1 MVKGMVKRM
10 VKRMV
15 DLTSYK
21 RLSRVLV
28 LLCAMIGATGVL
40 AQTGPGGVGD
50 ATSNI
55 LWLSADNITGLAD
68 GNDITTWTDGSGNSN
83 DLTQS
88 DSSLNPI
95 YKTNI
100 LNGLP
105 AVRFNKS
112 NGRIRRNNFTTF
124 PTTAITEIYV
134 NSNNEGANDGILS
147 YASEADD
154 NDFMLM
160 GSRSLRIHKKEG
172 TLDTSVSVSD
182 GNFHIVNA
190 SWRSSDGSTE
200 VWKDGFKE
208 WTRSNWQVGDPITSG
223 GNFAIAGDQD
233 SIDGGYQ
240 ANQAHFG
247 DFTEVLI
254 FNTYLNT
261 AQHIIVNNYLAS
273 KYALSIAND
282 KYSYDGSLQT
292 DVAGIG
298 REDASSQHVDAQSAG
313 ILAVNTPSSLDDG
326 DYLLFGHD
334 NGAINAWTSTEIP
347 STGKVIKR
355 LVREW
360 RFDET
365 GNVGTI
371 KFTVDTALLPAETT
385 PNTTYALLVDADGD
399 FSDGA
404 AVYEMNSPGNNSFY
418 ETAANIAIA
427 DGDYVALS
435 IIRVNWEP
443 SDITTA
449 LWLDAADG
457 STLFED
463 SGTDLAEDAD
473 GIAQWNDKSSNARN
487 VGQTRTDRRPSY
499 EAAGW
504 SNGNGQL
511 RLDSYGAQ
519 KDSLGRD
526 VSSDGISAAAAT
538 LFVAVDAE
546 SEDNEEWIHTS
557 STTDSKENRAQI
569 NNNEVKFRSD
579 ASNGGSASGVYVSG
593 EQILQ
598 FTLASTS
605 SEVRRNG
612 TQIAGNN
619 GTYAASTLTGNF
631 TVNGRSSSQGHAG
644 MKGAIGEFIYLSSN
658 PSADTRQKMEGY
670 LSHKWGLETSLPS
683 DHPYLLNAPLTS
695 AAAVAKINASAVAN
709 DASGITL
716 ADIASV
722 DGLSFTPIAANLS
735 TYQTVIA
742 NASGFADAAAIDAAF
757 NHPMLITVNT
767 ALGLTVDIRLFGT
780 VSGVTIDWGDGTTPT
795 TGINTAGTNSH
806 TYGSAG
812 NYVIEIDG
820 NFTGY
825 GWEGATPTAANVA
838 AITGVT
844 QWNLV
849 GGASTLISLR
859 GAFRDHVNLIT
870 VPDTLLSTIVL
881 LPKAFLGATSFNH
894 DISGWDTSSVS
905 DFSQMFNEA
914 ISFNQDIGGWNT
926 ATGVDFSK
934 MFRKAMSFNQDLSS
948 WDTASAT
955 DMLNMFKLARLS
967 VDNYDRLIT
976 AWDSVQGT
984 TLNNLNFHGGSS
996 LFCEAIDPDVP
1007 DGNKDC
1013 APQIV
1018 RTTLADD
1025 ATTITVTWS
1034 KPVFTNIDGTGAL
1047 TVNDYVLAIT
1057 AGSSGTPATLISTT
1071 PTSISQN
1078 GNSYTLGLD
1087 LSGTL
1092 QPDQVISVLPAQ

>member
-1 MVKGMVKRM
+1 
-10 VKRMV
+10 MV

-172 TLDTSVSVSD
+172 TLHTLVSVSD

-190 SWRSSDGSTE
+190 SWRSIDGSTE

-347 STGKVIKR
+347 SAGNVVER

-365 GNVGTI
+365 GDVGTI

-399 FSDGA
+399 FSNGA

-427 DGDYVALS
+427 DGDYVAIS
-435 IIRVNWEP
+435 I
-443 SDITTA
+443 
-449 LWLDAADG
+449 
-457 STLFED
+457 
-463 SGTDLAEDAD
+463 
-473 GIAQWNDKSSNARN
+473 
-487 VGQTRTDRRPSY
+487 
-499 EAAGW
+499 
-504 SNGNGQL
+504 
-511 RLDSYGAQ
+511 
-519 KDSLGRD
+519 
-526 VSSDGISAAAAT
+526 
-538 LFVAVDAE
+538 
-546 SEDNEEWIHTS
+546 TS
-557 STTDSKENRAQI
+557 
-569 NNNEVKFRSD
+569 
-579 ASNGGSASGVYVSG
+579 
-593 EQILQ
+593 
-598 FTLASTS
+598 
-605 SEVRRNG
+605 
-612 TQIAGNN
+612 
-619 GTYAASTLTGNF
+619 
-631 TVNGRSSSQGHAG
+631 
-644 MKGAIGEFIYLSSN
+644 
-658 PSADTRQKMEGY
+658 
-670 LSHKWGLETSLPS
+670 
-683 DHPYLLNAPLTS
+683 
-695 AAAVAKINASAVAN
+695 
-709 DASGITL
+709 
-716 ADIASV
+716 
-722 DGLSFTPIAANLS
+722 
-735 TYQTVIA
+735 
-742 NASGFADAAAIDAAF
+742 
-757 NHPMLITVNT
+757 HPMLITVNT
-767 ALGLTVDIRLFGT
+767 ALGLTVDIPLFGT

-984 TLNNLNFHGGSS
+984 TLNNLNFHGGYS
-996 LFCEAIDPDVP
+996 LFCEAIDPGVP

-1013 APQIV
+1013 ASQIV